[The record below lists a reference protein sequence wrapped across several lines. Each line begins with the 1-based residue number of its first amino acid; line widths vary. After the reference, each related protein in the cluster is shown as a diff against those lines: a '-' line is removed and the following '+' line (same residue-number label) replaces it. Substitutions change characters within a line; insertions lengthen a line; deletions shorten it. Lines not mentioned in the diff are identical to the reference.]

1 VVTSR
6 ASRPSIESLLRT
18 AEQAVT
24 QTGEFLRSLALDE
37 RGVAATEIG
46 GREVKLHADRRAH
59 EQLCDLLADS
69 GVPVVS
75 EEDKASHRKSLDDVW
90 VIDPLDGSYNFS
102 RELGHAVVSCA
113 YVVGGI
119 PVFGALHDVVD
130 ASTYVGG
137 RDFPSRRNG
146 RRISCSAVARLDAA
160 VLCTGFP
167 ARFTFSNDV
176 VDPYFGF
183 ISSFAKVRMT
193 GSAAHSLCLLA
204 RGAADC
210 YAERSIMF
218 WDVAAGVA
226 VAQGAGAGLI
236 MPEQY
241 DIGPISVVVAA
252 PALANAVTRIVA
264 DSNAFARR

>member
-1 VVTSR
+1 MSLD
-6 ASRPSIESLLRT
+6 ALLRT
-18 AEQAVT
+18 AERAVIE
-24 QTGEFLRSLALDE
+24 TGEFLRSLASDE

-59 EQLCDLLADS
+59 DRLSELLASS

-75 EEDKASHRKSLDDVW
+75 EEDKTSHAANLDEVW
-90 VIDPLDGSYNFS
+90 VVDPLDGSYNFS

-113 YVVGGI
+113 YVVNGS
-119 PVFGALHDVVD
+119 PMLGALYDLVD

-137 RDFPSRRNG
+137 RNHPSRRNG
-146 RRISCSAVARLDAA
+146 RSISCSSVARLDAA

-167 ARFTFSNDV
+167 ARFSLSSDI
-176 VDPYFGF
+176 VDPYFSF
-183 ISSFAKVRMT
+183 MSNFAKVRMT

-218 WDVAAGVA
+218 WDVAGGIAL
-226 VAQGAGAGLI
+226 AQGAGAHVV
-236 MPEQY
+236 MPDRY
-241 DIGPISVVVAA
+241 DIGPLSVVLAA
-252 PALANAVTRIVA
+252 PSLVEVISKTVA
-264 DSNAFARR
+264 DSRAFTRH